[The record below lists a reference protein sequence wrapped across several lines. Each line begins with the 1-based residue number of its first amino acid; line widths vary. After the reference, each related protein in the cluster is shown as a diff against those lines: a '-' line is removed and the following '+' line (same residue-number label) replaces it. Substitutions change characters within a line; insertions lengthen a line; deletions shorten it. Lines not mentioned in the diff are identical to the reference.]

1 MANTFSD
8 DLKLTVQGT
17 GDNAGTWG
25 QITNTN
31 LQIVEQAI
39 GGFEAV
45 GITSGATLSFTDGT
59 KSNGKNQVLK
69 LTGTISGNVNV
80 IVPDAGS
87 GTAPEKTYIVEN
99 ATTGAHTVTFKTTSG
114 TGVTFSATDKG
125 KKILYSDGTNI
136 VEGVTSVGNLTTGT
150 VTATGNITTTG
161 TITST
166 GSVSGPLN
174 ADNLTSGT
182 VPDARITGSYT
193 GLTNLTMSG
202 DLTVD
207 TDTLV
212 VDASANTVGINTAS
226 AARALHV
233 VSSQEIVA
241 RLESSGAASRLKLI
255 DSNTT
260 SSNNAPLLSSAGDLF
275 MINTGNAERLRI
287 LANGNVGIANTNPS
301 EKLEVTGTVKATAFE
316 GDGSAL
322 TGISAG
328 LVNLGTTS
336 VSAASGITIT
346 LPSTYKKFFVTVTGL
361 KGSGGVGVHPNMQF
375 GVGGTIQT
383 SSLYY
388 QQGFQYRG
396 AGSGTPIVTSELIVG
411 NLAGNPLISLG
422 HQNMYNTN
430 SYRNFNAQFEI
441 ETGTSSSNPGLNF
454 NTFGNVG
461 TSTAANY
468 VASGRAAYRDFVTI
482 DRIQLTISNGS
493 SWDASGS
500 VTVWG
505 LV

>member
-287 LANGNVGIANTNPS
+287 LANGM
-301 EKLEVTGTVKATAFE
+301 L
-316 GDGSAL
+316 GS
-322 TGISAG
+322 
-328 LVNLGTTS
+328 
-336 VSAASGITIT
+336 
-346 LPSTYKKFFVTVTGL
+346 
-361 KGSGGVGVHPNMQF
+361 
-375 GVGGTIQT
+375 QT
-383 SSLYY
+383 
-388 QQGFQYRG
+388 QIR
-396 AGSGTPIVTSELIVG
+396 PK
-411 NLAGNPLISLG
+411 N
-422 HQNMYNTN
+422 
-430 SYRNFNAQFEI
+430 
-441 ETGTSSSNPGLNF
+441 
-454 NTFGNVG
+454 
-461 TSTAANY
+461 
-468 VASGRAAYRDFVTI
+468 
-482 DRIQLTISNGS
+482 
-493 SWDASGS
+493 
-500 VTVWG
+500 
-505 LV
+505 

>member
-336 VSAASGITIT
+336 VSAANAITVT
-346 LPSTYKKFFVTVTGL
+346 LPSTYKKFFVTFAGL
-361 KGSGGVGVHPNMQF
+361 QQSTSSNTQPNVQI

-383 SSLYY
+383 SNLYV

-396 AGSGTPIVTSELIVG
+396 QGGGSPTFTEENIPANLSGANFATLGNSNVG
-411 NLAGNPLISLG
+411 NA
-422 HQNMYNTN
+422 N

-441 ETGTSSSNPGLNF
+441 DTGNSSSFPIMNYNHY
-454 NTFGNVG
+454 GNQGGSTGSSFVG
-461 TSTAANY
+461 
-468 VASGRAAYRDFVTI
+468 SGRIFYRDFVTI
-482 DRIQLTISNGS
+482 DRLQLTLATGTSWNANGT
-493 SWDASGS
+493 

-505 LV
+505 LI

>member
-255 DSNTT
+255 DSGTT
-260 SSNNAPLLSSAGDLF
+260 SSGNAPILSSAGDLF
-275 MINTGNAERLRI
+275 LLNTGGSERLRV

-301 EKLEVTGTVKATAFE
+301 EKLEVTGTVKATSFE

-336 VSAASGITIT
+336 VSAGNPITVT
-346 LPSTYKKFFVTVTGL
+346 LSSTYKKFFVTFAGIN
-361 KGSGGVGVHPNMQF
+361 GPASSHPILSI
-375 GVGGTIQT
+375 GVGGTMK
-383 SSLYY
+383 SDNKYNF
-388 QQGFQYRG
+388 QGFQYVS
-396 AGSGTPIVTSELIVG
+396 ASGGGTNTSEMV
-411 NLAGNPLISLG
+411 NLTGTSSASLG
-422 HQNMYNTN
+422 N
-430 SYRNFNAQFEI
+430 SCFLGTGGNWNAQLEI
-441 ETGTSSSNPGLNF
+441 DTGTSSSFPIINYSAFFITATDLNGNP
-454 NTFGNVG
+454 VSSG
-461 TSTAANY
+461 T
-468 VASGRAAYRDFVTI
+468 ASGRVFYKDTVTI
-482 DRIQLTISNGS
+482 DRVAIGS
-493 SWDASGS
+493 STGANMSAAGS

-505 LV
+505 LK